1 MNIDYQLM
9 GARIAAL
16 RRERRWTQA
25 QLAERSDLSNN
36 YLSNIENNHS
46 IPSLETLMKICLALE
61 VTPDQ
66 LLMGTMPQEKDYLDT
81 ELSMLFSQC
90 TPAEKRCILRL
101 AKVIIEERGNPV
113 A

>member
-25 QLAERSDLSNN
+25 YLAERSDLSNN
-36 YLSNIENNHS
+36 YLSNIENSHS
-46 IPSLETLMKICLALE
+46 IPSLETLMKICMALD

-66 LLMGTMPQEKDYLDT
+66 LLLGAMPNEKNYLDR
-81 ELSMLFSQC
+81 ELAALFSKC
-90 TPAEKRCILRL
+90 SPKISAAFSISWKSL
-101 AKVIIEERGNPV
+101 
-113 A
+113 